1 MGLRIIEKM
10 YGYFSYIIEKMTL
23 ALINMGRSNIR
34 STRPTPT
41 LSSTLSPTPTPAAV
55 ATMPQQYTQEEYDAM
70 RKHAFALLA
79 ECQALA
85 ARSKEMDIVLA
96 MWDAR
101 REEQRKEAE
110 KDGY

>member
-1 MGLRIIEKM
+1 
-10 YGYFSYIIEKMTL
+10 
-23 ALINMGRSNIR
+23 
-34 STRPTPT
+34 
-41 LSSTLSPTPTPAAV
+41 
-55 ATMPQQYTQEEYDAM
+55 M